1 MDLGKM
7 KELRRLVDTPGFHL
21 YLCGNVVMCLHSV
34 PDFQKSSQPTRF
46 CNRHLHHIS
55 STSSSTTE
63 DTMVD
68 GVPDPSSFR
77 LSAKRALKLTKSKGK
92 DEGEIHV
99 VESWCITDIICSH
112 RH

>member
-1 MDLGKM
+1 
-7 KELRRLVDTPGFHL
+7 
-21 YLCGNVVMCLHSV
+21 
-34 PDFQKSSQPTRF
+34 
-46 CNRHLHHIS
+46 
-55 STSSSTTE
+55 
-63 DTMVD
+63 MVD